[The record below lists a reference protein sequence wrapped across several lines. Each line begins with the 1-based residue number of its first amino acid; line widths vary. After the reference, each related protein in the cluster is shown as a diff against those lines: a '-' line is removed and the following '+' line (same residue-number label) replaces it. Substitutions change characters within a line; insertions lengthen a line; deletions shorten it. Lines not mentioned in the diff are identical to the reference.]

1 MSTQRTTILAGA
13 DGSTSSDHAIGW
25 AADEA
30 ARTATTLRI
39 LHVVETATL
48 DGPGHTTDGISEALV
63 KSGNQILDDA
73 RALALHRRPALTI
86 ETMLVHDRTVA
97 AGLRQYAD
105 EATAVVVGHRGRG
118 GFTGLLLGSTSL
130 RLAGH
135 YPGPVIVVRDPSDGR
150 DASAD
155 EVVVGL
161 DLAEDPAPA
170 LDHAFAAAAVR
181 GAPLRAVHAWRP
193 PPLAIEA
200 RVEWP
205 ILADS
210 LRGHLTTTLAPWRAR
225 YPDVKVVKD
234 VIAGH
239 PTEALAAASASAALL
254 VVGSRGRSIPLGSV
268 SHGVIHH
275 AHCPVAVVRPYE

>member
-1 MSTQRTTILAGA
+1 MSTRRTTILAGA
-13 DGSTSSDHAIGW
+13 DGSASSDHAIGW

-30 ARTATTLRI
+30 AHTGTALRI

-48 DGPGHTTDGISEALV
+48 DRPGHTTDGISEALV
-63 KSGNQILDDA
+63 KSGNRILEDA
-73 RALALHRRPALTI
+73 RALALRRRPALRV

-135 YPGPVIVVRDPSDGR
+135 YPGPVIVVRDGGDT
-150 DASAD
+150 ATD

-161 DLAEDPAPA
+161 DLAEDPAPV

-181 GAPLRAVHAWRP
+181 GGLLRVVHAWRP
-193 PPLAIEA
+193 PALAIEA

-210 LRGHLTTTLAPWRAR
+210 LRGRLATALAPWRER
-225 YPDVKVVKD
+225 YPQVKVVKD
-234 VIAGH
+234 VVAGH
-239 PTEALAAASASAALL
+239 PIEALATVSAGAALV
-254 VVGSRGRSIPLGSV
+254 VVGSRGRSVPLGSV